1 MEKLFNSYK
10 GVALF
15 YLVVF
20 ILSFIYVIRINSLNR
35 IEKSNINDNHVYCAY
50 LNE

>member
-15 YLVVF
+15 YLVIF
-20 ILSFIYVIRINSLNR
+20 ILSFLYVIRIKSLNN
-35 IEKSNINDNHVYCAY
+35 IENVQINQNTYYAY
-50 LNE
+50 VNE